1 GVQVK
6 AQEVASDDK
15 QQAAG
20 NAPSEQT
27 KS

>member
-1 GVQVK
+1 

>member
-1 GVQVK
+1 VQVK